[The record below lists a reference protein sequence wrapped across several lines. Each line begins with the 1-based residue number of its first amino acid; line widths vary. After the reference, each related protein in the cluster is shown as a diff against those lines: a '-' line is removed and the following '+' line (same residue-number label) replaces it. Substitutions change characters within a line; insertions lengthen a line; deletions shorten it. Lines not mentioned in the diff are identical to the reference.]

1 MGLPVKII
9 SSQGSGFLELR
20 DPEWSGAEVASF
32 TAALAADG
40 MEASTGV
47 YVMGGDGL
55 ANLFEAMASEWRGWD
70 GVKSWESLEGD
81 LEVAAQHDR
90 LGQITLRIRLRHYF
104 APPEWEARADLTI
117 DPGEQLNAAARDLRG
132 FFTPGE

>member
-1 MGLPVKII
+1 VGLPVKIL

-20 DPEWSGAEVASF
+20 DPEWIGAEVASF
-32 TAALAADG
+32 TATLTADG

-47 YVMGGDGL
+47 YVMGGDGV
-55 ANLFEAMASEWRGWD
+55 ANLFEAMATEWRGWD
-70 GVKSWESLEGD
+70 GVKGWESLEGD

-90 LGQITLRIRLRHYF
+90 LGQITVRITLRHNL
-104 APPEWEARADLTI
+104 PPEWEARADLTI
-117 DPGEQLNAAARDLRG
+117 DPGEQLEVAARDLRR